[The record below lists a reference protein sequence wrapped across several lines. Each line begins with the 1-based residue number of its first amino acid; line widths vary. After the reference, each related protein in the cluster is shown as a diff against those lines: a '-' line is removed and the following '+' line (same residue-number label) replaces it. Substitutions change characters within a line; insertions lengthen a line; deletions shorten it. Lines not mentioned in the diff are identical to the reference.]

1 MKAGAV
7 DIGTNSMRLLIAEA
21 TPDGMREVARQTV
34 VTRLGQGVD
43 STGRL
48 DPEAMGRTLAVLA
61 EYGSELYSHDV
72 AAVRAV
78 ATSASRD
85 ASNTDEFF
93 EAVEEVLGFPPEVIS
108 GDEEARLAFAGATAL
123 SPERPCLVI
132 DIGGG
137 STEFVFGWDRPV
149 YTRSVDIGSVRLTER
164 NLLNRP
170 ADAEQIL
177 DARKHVEQLLE
188 ELILPEPPLGA
199 IGVAGTF
206 TSLAAINLDLEEY
219 DSSRVHGSTLTYSDL
234 LSLVDFLS
242 GMTLT
247 ETEAIPSLDP
257 ARAPVILGGAVV
269 ALTALLELDLD
280 AVTVSEEDM
289 LHGIA
294 RELLLGS

>member
-1 MKAGAV
+1 VKAAAV
-7 DIGTNSMRLLIAEA
+7 DIGTNSMRLLIAET

-43 STGRL
+43 STGLL
-48 DPEAMGRTLAVLA
+48 DPDAMARTLAVLA
-61 EYGSELYSHDV
+61 EYGSELYSHEV
-72 AAVRAV
+72 ATVRAV

-93 EAVEEVLGFPPEVIS
+93 EAVEEVLGFRPEVIS
-108 GDEEARLAFAGATAL
+108 GDEEARLAFAGATSL
-123 SPERPCLVI
+123 SSERPCLVI

-137 STEFVFGWDRPV
+137 STEFVFGWDRPT
-149 YTRSVDIGSVRLTER
+149 YTRSIDIGSVRLMER
-164 NLLNRP
+164 ELPHRP
-170 ADAEQIL
+170 AHGEQVL
-177 DARKHVEQLLE
+177 NARRHVEHLLE
-188 ELILPEPPLGA
+188 ELILPEPPRVA

-280 AVTVSEEDM
+280 AVMVSEEDM

-294 RELLLGS
+294 RELLLES